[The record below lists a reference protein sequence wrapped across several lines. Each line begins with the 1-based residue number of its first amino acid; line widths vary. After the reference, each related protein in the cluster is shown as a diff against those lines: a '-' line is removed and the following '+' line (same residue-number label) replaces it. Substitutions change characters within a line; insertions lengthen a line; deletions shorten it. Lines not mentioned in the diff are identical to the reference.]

1 MKVRTVTPGDLGT
14 VRRLLEDAQLPTA
27 GLEDQFGPGFAV
39 AMDEGELI
47 GAAGI
52 ERYGR
57 FGLLR
62 SVAVAAKSRNRG
74 AAELLVRDRVAWAG
88 TEGLEAVY
96 LLTTTAASYFA
107 RLGFEEV
114 ERDTLPLEIR
124 ESPEFDS
131 VCPATAIAMRRPV

>member
-1 MKVRTVTPGDLGT
+1 MRIRTAAPEDLPT
-14 VRRLLEDAQLPTA
+14 IRRLLRDAELPVD

-39 AMDEGELI
+39 AADGDEVI

-62 SVAVAAKSRNRG
+62 SVVVASEARNRG
-74 AAELLVRDRVAWAG
+74 AAELLVRDRMAWAG

-96 LLTTTAASYFA
+96 LLTTTAARYFA
-107 RLGFEEV
+107 RLGFEV
-114 ERDTLPLEIR
+114 MDRDTLPIEIR
-124 ESPEFDS
+124 DSPEFAA
-131 VCPATAIAMRRPV
+131 VCPSSAIAMRRAV